1 MTDAPASLA
10 SQPGPSSPTFTI
22 GIDGDKEAFLKRLM
36 EAEEGTPF
44 CRVTCDKDAC
54 QDAASD
60 ELMDDEYYIF
70 SAECC
75 NDEYMDINAPTGDAP
90 VSDVIDPFDFVY
102 SNIPDRTHSL
112 KQGDDCRHCKTKNFE
127 YETKGFCCRGG
138 KRELT
143 NAVPDPD
150 PELMT
155 LWSSADADSR
165 HFLNSIRFFNGHF
178 SFTTLS
184 VSLDNKYTNM
194 TSGVYTFWAHGTMY
208 HNVHFRGWVEAR
220 TSTTLL
226 LR

>member
-1 MTDAPASLA
+1 MSNGHIKLISISTPAGSN
-10 SQPGPSSPTFTI
+10 TE
-22 GIDGDKEAFLKRLM
+22 D
-36 EAEEGTPF
+36 
-44 CRVTCDKDAC
+44 
-54 QDAASD
+54 
-60 ELMDDEYYIF
+60 
-70 SAECC
+70 
-75 NDEYMDINAPTGDAP
+75 MDIDERAGDSP
-90 VSDVIDPFDFVY
+90 VSDIIDPFDFVY